1 MFPQK
6 TQKRKNAKKKFTA
19 PGRAIRPLRI
29 KNKRHGMA
37 VKFSSPCKKRA
48 DSGHKTMILKIF
60 YK

>member
-6 TQKRKNAKKKFTA
+6 CKNAKMQKKFTA
-19 PGRAIRPLRI
+19 LGRASRRLHT

-48 DSGHKTMILKIF
+48 GSGHKTLILKIF

>member
-1 MFPQK
+1 MFP
-6 TQKRKNAKKKFTA
+6 QKRKNAKMQKKVYS
-19 PGRAIRPLRI
+19 AIRPLRI

-37 VKFSSPCKKRA
+37 VKFSSPCKKRE

>member
-1 MFPQK
+1 MFP
-6 TQKRKNAKKKFTA
+6 QKRKNAKTQKKFTA